1 MFFIFKLFIFML
13 ILMLNFFIVSIKLNF
28 IWIVFLY
35 LFLFLYEGLFARLDN
50 ITEIYRFLK
59 ANVLAFL
66 ITLSFSF
73 VIKINTEKLFY
84 FFMLNIFDG
93 VIILYILKKI
103 FLQIVNIRFLKKKV
117 LVVYDEEGEENIKSW
132 FGNQN
137 VFGYDIEKMQVDKI
151 EKKIYKTINKKLK
164 NKNYDAVVLSL
175 KKTNI
180 LKVVY
185 LIDKIQV
192 NVRKIFIFPNIYF
205 PFYNLKTISSFSAKN
220 VIFSITNN
228 LFIQSN
234 IILKNVMDFIISLIL
249 LLISMPLMIIIYII
263 IKVFDKTNPVYKQQ
277 RVGKDGKMFYL
288 YKFKTMKDISKEEF
302 ESYLNKNPQAK
313 SEWEVFKKLKNDPR
327 VTSIGKVLRRTSLDE
342 LPQLI
347 NVIKGEMALIGPR
360 PYLPEEIKEMGE
372 FFEYYKKVKPGIT
385 GLWQVSGRN
394 ELTFKERIILESWYI
409 KNWSMEMD
417 FMILLKTVYIVLSKR
432 GSF

>member
-137 VFGYDIEKMQVDKI
+137 VFGYDIEKMQVDRI
-151 EKKIYKTINKKLK
+151 DKKICKTINKKLK